1 MSDLTLDKSYRRGDQ
16 GVKVRLIQEWLGLR
30 GFHVSIDGDFGP
42 ATETAVK
49 QFCTQQG
56 LLDSGVVDTS
66 VFDRLIAPMKAAL
79 ASITPQGRSFG
90 ELVVAY
96 GQQHLQQHPREI
108 GGQNRGPWVR
118 MYMDGNEGT
127 QWAWCAGFTCFC
139 LKQACQ
145 SLGVPLPLVPSFSCD
160 SLAASAKEKGIFVK
174 EPQPNDRTKITPG
187 SFFLV
192 RRTNTDWTHTGIVVS
207 AASEVFST
215 LEGNTN
221 DEGSREGYEVCARTR
236 GYGSKDFIRL

>member
-1 MSDLTLDKSYRRGDQ
+1 MSDLTLDKPYRRGDR
-16 GVKVRLIQEWLGLR
+16 GGKVKLIQEWLGLR
-30 GFHVSIDGDFGP
+30 GLHVGIDGDFGP
-42 ATETAVK
+42 ATEAVVK

-56 LLDSGVVDTS
+56 LPVSGVVDTS

-79 ASITPQGRSFG
+79 TPIPAQGKPLG

-96 GQQHLQQHPREI
+96 AQQHLQQRPREI

-139 LKQACQ
+139 LQQACQ
-145 SLGVPLPLVPSFSCD
+145 SLGVSLPLVPSFSCD
-160 SLAASAKEKGIFVK
+160 SLAASARDNSIFVR
-174 EPQPNDRTKITPG
+174 EPQPSDRTNITPG
-187 SFFLV
+187 SLFLV
-192 RRTNTDWTHTGIVVS
+192 RRTKTDWIHTGIVVR

-221 DEGSREGYEVCARTR
+221 DDGSREGYEVCARTR